1 MPSKLTVLI
10 IGCGIAGPVL
20 ANFLQR
26 KGYSPIVFEKV
37 PQLGDVGASLLLM
50 PNGIKVLSL
59 VGVTSELEKDSIDL
73 SGLLELSS
81 GGEQLGF
88 STLPTTFREKYGEAS
103 LGVKR
108 TDINLKLKD
117 MITKQGVDVREGW
130 ELEDIRENEDSVTA
144 FFKGQE
150 PVTGSFLIGCDGIK
164 AASRR
169 LLLAQKGLKE
179 GLPDFTGMT
188 QTAGLSPTPAALK
201 KIPAKTNWYGEGV
214 HVISYPV
221 SADITSFAVTL
232 PEASGQEADWGLV
245 SEQEMSQRKEK
256 LLSHLSHWKDQ
267 TPRQLVEGAFRMIK
281 FGLFDREEME
291 TEHWYSRRCVLVGD
305 AAHPTSPHLGQGANQ
320 ALYVKSM
327 KGTKLCSS
335 ADHSNREDCFHLSH
349 ALPYLDS
356 QSPSYQNDIQKL
368 ETTLV
373 EIFRAYAEKR
383 QPRTSALV
391 KGARAQ
397 GKQRVI
403 TTGPED
409 CKRRDQQLAKACSD
423 EAALAAAYDALLRE
437 PFQGSPV

>member
-1 MPSKLTVLI
+1 MSSKLTVLI

-26 KGYSPIVFEKV
+26 KGYNPIVFEKV
-37 PQLGDVGASLLLM
+37 PQLGDAGASLLLM

-73 SGLLELSS
+73 SGFLELSS
-81 GGEQLGF
+81 DGEQLGF

-117 MITKQGVDVREGW
+117 MIIKQGIDIREGW
-130 ELEDIRENEDSVTA
+130 ELEDIQENESSVTA
-144 FFKGQE
+144 FFKDKG

-169 LLLAQKGLKE
+169 LLLAQKGLTE
-179 GLPDFTGMT
+179 GLPDFMGMT
-188 QTAGLSPTPAALK
+188 QTAGLSSTPEALK

-221 SADITSFAVTL
+221 SADVTSFAVTL

-256 LLSHLSHWKDQ
+256 LLSQLSLWKDQ

-281 FGLFDREEME
+281 FGLFDRQDLGA
-291 TEHWYSRRCVLVGD
+291 EHWYSRRCVLVGD

-320 ALYVKSM
+320 AL
-327 KGTKLCSS
+327 
-335 ADHSNREDCFHLSH
+335 EDCFHLSH

-356 QSPSYQNDIQKL
+356 QSDSYQSDVQKL
-368 ETTLV
+368 ESSLV
-373 EIFRAYAEKR
+373 DIFRAYAEKR
-383 QPRTSALV
+383 QPRTSVLV

-409 CKRRDQQLAKACSD
+409 CKRRNQQLAKACSD
-423 EAALAAAYDALLRE
+423 EAALAATYDALLRE

>member
-1 MPSKLTVLI
+1 MSSKLTVLI

-26 KGYSPIVFEKV
+26 KGYNPIVFEKV
-37 PQLGDVGASLLLM
+37 HQLGDVGASLLLM

-59 VGVTSELEKDSIDL
+59 VGVTSDLEKDSIDL
-73 SGLLELSS
+73 FGFLELSS
-81 GGEQLGF
+81 DGEELGF

-117 MITKQGVDVREGW
+117 MIIKQGIDVREGW
-130 ELEDIRENEDSVTA
+130 ELEDIQENESSVTA
-144 FFKGQE
+144 FFKDKG

-169 LLLAQKGLKE
+169 LLLAQKGLTE
-179 GLPDFTGMT
+179 GLPDFLGMT
-188 QTAGLSPTPAALK
+188 QTAGLSSTPEALK

-221 SADITSFAVTL
+221 SADVMSFAVTL

-256 LLSHLSHWKDQ
+256 LLSQLSLWKDQ

-281 FGLFDREEME
+281 FGLFDREDLGA
-291 TEHWYSRRCVLVGD
+291 EHWHSQRCVLVGD

-320 ALYVKSM
+320 AL
-327 KGTKLCSS
+327 
-335 ADHSNREDCFHLSH
+335 EDCFHLSH
-349 ALPYLDS
+349 ALPYLDPHS
-356 QSPSYQNDIQKL
+356 DSYQSNVQKL
-368 ETTLV
+368 ESSLV
-373 EIFRAYAEKR
+373 DIFRAYAEKR

-409 CKRRDQQLAKACSD
+409 CKRRNQQLAKACSD
-423 EAALAAAYDALLRE
+423 EAALAATYDALLRE